1 MVIGVIAGG
10 LGGLA
15 AVAVGATTYLM
26 LDDKYGQG
34 VALLVALAGGVVT
47 WLTSTLATA
56 AALKRF
62 TGE

>member
-1 MVIGVIAGG
+1 
-10 LGGLA
+10 
-15 AVAVGATTYLM
+15 M

-56 AALKRF
+56 AALKRLA
-62 TGE
+62 GE